1 MTRVTEEQVLRALE
15 TVTDF
20 DRGADVVSLGMISGL
35 VIEDGEVR
43 FVIEVAAEDG
53 AAKKPLRAACV
64 AAVRALPGVESVSA
78 VLTNR
83 VEAEPVSEPG
93 TDVADTKADGFKES
107 VIEALRTVYDP
118 EIPVSIYDLGLV
130 YRIDVDGERN
140 VAIEMT
146 LTAPG
151 CPVAGS
157 LPGEVEERVRQTV
170 SEVGDVQVNLVW
182 DPPWTTDRMSE
193 AARLELGFM

>member
-1 MTRVTEEQVLRALE
+1 MTRVTEERVLRVLE

-20 DRGADVVSLGMISGL
+20 DHGADVVSLGMISGL
-35 VIEDGEVR
+35 AIEDGEVR
-43 FVIEVAAEDG
+43 FAIEVEAQDG
-53 AAKKPLRAACV
+53 ATKKPLRAACV
-64 AAVRALPGVESVSA
+64 AAVRALPGVESVTA

-83 VEAEPVSEPG
+83 GDAAAAPKPR
-93 TDVADTKADGFKES
+93 TDVSDANADGLKES

-130 YRIDVDGERN
+130 YRIDVDGDHN

-170 SEVGDVQVNLVW
+170 PEVGDVQVNLVW
-182 DPPWTTDRMSE
+182 DPPWTMDRMSE
-193 AARLELGFM
+193 AARLELGFT